1 MMKALS
7 LPKEYSF
14 FDLYHKFVKD
24 CNTGRRLQSNGKKIA
39 EGTIKNYCSTRKLL
53 QNFCNEKKFKLRLYN
68 VGQFGQRK
76 LLTEKNY
83 WTKFYKKFTDYLYQ
97 DCGNFDN
104 YAGFNVKNIRTFFGY
119 LNKQLLLN
127 VGEFYKQFYVRKDE
141 VEIVVLLP
149 EELNFFI
156 YDKAFE
162 EKLTPQLKKVKDV
175 FVFGCT
181 VALRFSDLNN
191 LKKTNIHVAGDHW
204 YLTVRSK
211 KTLTDTRIC
220 LPDYAVNI
228 LVKYK
233 RINGDFL
240 LPRFNIV
247 NMNLYLKKLF
257 DNAGFT
263 NDNRKVRNRRGV
275 MNEIFRKRNNSN
287 IVLGL
292 GKSFAN
298 LS

>member
-1 MMKALS
+1 
-7 LPKEYSF
+7 
-14 FDLYHKFVKD
+14 
-24 CNTGRRLQSNGKKIA
+24 
-39 EGTIKNYCSTRKLL
+39 
-53 QNFCNEKKFKLRLYN
+53 
-68 VGQFGQRK
+68 
-76 LLTEKNY
+76 
-83 WTKFYKKFTDYLYQ
+83 
-97 DCGNFDN
+97 
-104 YAGFNVKNIRTFFGY
+104 
-119 LNKQLLLN
+119 
-127 VGEFYKQFYVRKDE
+127 
-141 VEIVVLLP
+141 
-149 EELNFFI
+149 
-156 YDKAFE
+156 
-162 EKLTPQLKKVKDV
+162 
-175 FVFGCT
+175 
-181 VALRFSDLNN
+181 
-191 LKKTNIHVAGDHW
+191 
-204 YLTVRSK
+204 LTVRSK

-240 LPRFNIV
+240 MPRFNIV